1 MQERRYAEKEGC
13 KKGIRSKG
21 GMKERS
27 DEGKEGYRK
36 VGIQGRWDAGLQG
49 MGCRTGGMQVSRD
62 AVKEG
67 CKKGRRSKGG
77 MK

>member
-1 MQERRYAEKEGC
+1 MQERRDAEKEGC

-36 VGIQGRWDAGLQG
+36 VGNQGRWDAGQ
-49 MGCRTGGMQVSRD
+49 
-62 AVKEG
+62 
-67 CKKGRRSKGG
+67 
-77 MK
+77 